1 MGYRQ
6 MNWTNVRAKIGALV
20 AIVLILIMAAAIAAY
35 RGYNIPVI
43 SDIVNSFS
51 G

>member
-1 MGYRQ
+1 MGYRP

-20 AIVLILIMAAAIAAY
+20 AVVLILVMAAAFAAY
-35 RGYNIPVI
+35 KGYNIPVI
-43 SDIVNSFS
+43 GDIVNSFS